1 MLNKLRL
8 APGTKLTFYN
18 SVAKALQRKVRK
30 FLELNLTFVEVTG
43 EELVRGGGAGLG
55 AFCPPPPPSRIG
67 LRSYRWAEEVTFS
80 SKKAFQ
86 NEINL
91 LKNKKIFSSLKKVLT
106 I

>member
-43 EELVRGGGAGLG
+43 EELVRGWGDGLG
-55 AFCPPPPPSRIG
+55 AFWPPILDRVKKLSLGRGGNLFFKKSI
-67 LRSYRWAEEVTFS
+67 
-80 SKKAFQ
+80 SK
-86 NEINL
+86 
-91 LKNKKIFSSLKKVLT
+91 
-106 I
+106 